1 MKETYNI
8 KGIGV
13 PAGIKSGDSG
23 SFAYLC
29 NQNKRADSQ
38 KYLLLKSNGKDK
50 YKTYFLHASVS
61 NVFLDISI
69 AEYNHGDIIRTSQTS
84 EWLFLK
90 IPEKIIPGHGFFSD
104 KVSFIYLL
112 SILNF
117 NLSVLSHFL
126 WKLISLPFSLIS

>member
-13 PAGIKSGDSG
+13 PAGIKSGDST

-38 KYLLLKSNGKDK
+38 KCLLLKSNFKDK

-84 EWLFLK
+84 EWLFLNF
-90 IPEKIIPGHGFFSD
+90 PEEIIPGACIFFQTRC
-104 KVSFIYLL
+104 LL
-112 SILNF
+112 STF
-117 NLSVLSHFL
+117 RF
-126 WKLISLPFSLIS
+126 